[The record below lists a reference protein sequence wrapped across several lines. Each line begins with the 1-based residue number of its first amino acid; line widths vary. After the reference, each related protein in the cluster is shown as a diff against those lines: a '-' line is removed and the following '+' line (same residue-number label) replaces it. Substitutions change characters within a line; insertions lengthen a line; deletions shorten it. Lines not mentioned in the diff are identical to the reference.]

1 LASELQALRGRVAD
15 LERVAREHESCRRA
29 LRASEQRLRDLADG
43 SIQGI
48 LIHRDFRIL
57 YVNPAFARMMGCA
70 DADELLGKDLLR
82 ELDSSLAPEQR
93 RALYEARLRGE
104 PVPERFEV
112 ARRRKDG
119 ELMWMEM
126 LVRVVEWEGAPAVQA
141 TCQDVTPYRR
151 ALDELRAS
159 EQRFKDFAE
168 VSSDWFWETSPD
180 HRFTYISDRF
190 AQVAGLRAEDLVGR
204 ARWELA
210 RPDSDPM
217 DWSEHRADLEARR
230 AIHNFHF
237 SYYDSAGRR
246 RFVNINGKPIFTDD
260 GLFLGYRGTGTDI
273 TAQMEAR
280 EAAARAHAR
289 LIDAIENMPAAFA
302 LYDAEDRLVLI
313 NSKVRQWFAGYA
325 DCFQLGRRYEELVR
339 CAAESGH
346 LRDALRDPEAWCRER
361 IGLFHNPPERL
372 EVALTDGRWVRS
384 LDRRTSEGGTVAIRV
399 DITEL
404 KRAEEA
410 LRGSEQRFKDFA
422 EVASDWFWE
431 MGPDLRFSFFSE
443 RFAEATGLDPGACL
457 GLQRWEMPRP
467 EHDRVDWEAH
477 QENLARRRPFRGFVY
492 PYFDRDGLERYA
504 RISGKPVFA
513 SDGAFLGYR
522 GTGTDITAEVEA
534 RREADRAHARLVDA
548 VESIPAAFLLFDR
561 EHRLLLCNEKSKEY
575 FPHLAH
581 LFAVGTSLIDIA
593 RYAAAHGLVAEA
605 IGREEEWVRERLR
618 QFDNPPPT
626 LEQLRLPERRWLQV
640 LDRKTR
646 EGGMVSIRM
655 DITELKQRE
664 EELRKSEER
673 FRGLAEGSIQAI
685 IVHRLFNPLFVNQAF
700 VDMFGYASAEEVLAI
715 DMRDLPYIAPTER
728 ERLMGYAH
736 ARLRGEPAP
745 SRFRF
750 EGLRKDG
757 TPVWAEVVASTV
769 KWDGELAILGTY
781 TDITDL
787 VKSEE
792 AHRKSEEKYRN
803 LVDGS
808 IQGILVH
815 RDFKPLF
822 VNQAY
827 AKVFGYETAEEIIEL
842 GSLEK
847 ILQPAERARVTA
859 IKNTR
864 MKGEPAPAQYEFQGI
879 GKDGTAVWIDSIN
892 SVIEWD
898 GQPAILS
905 TQVNVTERKLAAQA
919 LRASEER
926 YRRLVEHSLQGM
938 VVVREEAVIFANRA
952 EAEMFGFT
960 SPDEMIGT
968 SFNDRIAPEELDRLV
983 EYRRKRLRGE
993 RAPNRY
999 EFRGIRKD
1007 GRTVWVEVLADAIL
1021 WEGQPAVQAVHL
1033 DITERKLAEHALLE
1047 SETRFRTLV
1056 EGSIQG
1062 ILVHRGFKPLFVNQ
1076 AYADIFGYPSREAA
1090 LAVPDITGTFVPEQL
1105 DWARQRNQD
1114 QLEGKR
1120 VPLIVERE
1128 AVRADGA
1135 IAWVE
1140 VLPTVIEWEGEPAF
1154 LVSYVD
1160 ITERKRGEQV
1170 LRESEQRFRDLVE
1183 GSLEGIIIHRD
1194 FKPLFVNEAM
1204 AGICG
1209 YESPGEMLGLEST
1222 LQVHAPQERERVRA
1236 YYHARIKGE
1245 EAPARYEAQW
1255 LRKDGRAV
1263 WVAVQS
1269 RLIEWKGAP
1278 AVQSTVIEITE
1289 RRRAEEELRSSR
1301 ELLQTVFDALP
1312 LWVSVKNKEGYY
1324 LMVNRKRVL
1333 DSGIS
1338 AEEYQGRHTLDL
1350 DYAPRELLEQMLEYD
1365 RRAMESG
1372 VAVMVPE
1379 FSLRLPNGRTN
1390 IHRAVKVPLRGEG
1403 EKIVGTVSVSE
1414 DVTERRRAEEEL
1426 RSSRELL
1433 QTVFDALPL
1442 WVSVKNK
1449 EGYYL
1454 MVNRKRQ
1461 VETGLTADQYRRLHT
1476 LQLPYATEE
1485 ILRETVRRDRRVI
1498 ETGEAL
1504 DFEYEMLLP
1513 DGRFRIHHTFKL
1525 PLRGPRGEIV
1535 GVVAVAEDITERKM
1549 LEDQL
1554 RQAQKME
1561 AIGQLAGGVAHD
1573 FNNLLQIISGY
1584 CQFALSEIGDSQIK
1598 RDLHE
1603 VVAATERGSHLT
1615 RQLLAFGRR
1624 HLLHRVDIHIND
1636 AILNL
1641 AGMLKRLFEEHIELL
1656 VVPGKDLAPVHAD
1669 AGLIEQVLMNLCLNA
1684 RDAMP
1689 KGGVLTISSENV
1701 ELDRAFCE
1709 GSPWAQPGRYVR
1721 ITVAD
1726 TGEGIRPEHLERV
1739 FEPFFTT
1746 KNLGKGTGLGLA
1758 MAYGIVKQH
1767 NGIIRAE
1774 SELGKGARFTIF
1786 LPAASG
1792 VGAEAR
1798 AVEPSVPLGGHE
1810 TILVAEDE
1818 PRVRDM
1824 TERVLRG
1831 AGYAVLTASNGDE
1844 AVALLETRRIDLVVL
1859 DVIMPKKDGRTVY
1872 EIIRARMGDVPV
1884 LFCSGYSTV
1893 ALGDALLR
1901 EDNVR
1906 LIQKPYL
1913 AEELLHAVRAV
1924 LDRRP
1929 ERGQTGPPAAP
1940 VP

>member
-1 LASELQALRGRVAD
+1 MGTLHELQDRLASELEALRGRVAE
-15 LERVAREHESCRRA
+15 LEGVAREHESCRRA

-48 LIHRDFRIL
+48 LVHRDFRIL
-57 YVNPAFARMMGCA
+57 YVNPAFAQMMGYA

-82 ELDSSLAPEQR
+82 ELESSLAPEQR

-112 ARRRKDG
+112 ARPRKDG
-119 ELMWMEM
+119 GLMWMEM

-141 TCQDVTPYRR
+141 TCQDITPYRR
-151 ALDELRAS
+151 ALDELRES
-159 EQRFKDFAE
+159 EQRFRDFAE
-168 VSSDWFWETSPD
+168 VSSDWFWETGPD

-190 AQVAGLRAEDLVGR
+190 AQVAGLRAEDLMGR

-210 RPDSDPM
+210 RPESDPM

-230 AIHNFHF
+230 AIRNFHF

-246 RFVNINGKPIFTDD
+246 RFVSINGKPIFTDD

-273 TAQMEAR
+273 TAQMEAH

-302 LYDAEDRLVLI
+302 LYDVEDRLVLI

-325 DCFQLGRRYEELVR
+325 DCFQLGRRYEELIR
-339 CAAESGH
+339 CVAKSGH
-346 LRDALRDPEAWCRER
+346 VRDALRDPEAWCRER

-384 LDRRTSEGGTVAIRV
+384 LDRRTSEGGTVAIRI

-404 KRAEEA
+404 KHAEEA

-443 RFAEATGLDPGACL
+443 RFAEVTGLDPGTCL

-492 PYFDRDGLERYA
+492 PYFDRDGLVRHA

-534 RREADRAHARLVDA
+534 RQEADRAHARLVDA

-787 VKSEE
+787 MKSEE

-822 VNQAY
+822 ANQAY
-827 AKVFGYETAEEIIEL
+827 AKVFGYETAEEILEL
-842 GSLEK
+842 GSVER

-859 IKNTR
+859 IKNAR
-864 MKGEPAPAQYEFQGI
+864 MKGEPAPVQYEFQGI
-879 GKDGTAVWIDSIN
+879 RKDGTAVWIDSIN

-898 GQPAILS
+898 EQPAILS

-919 LRASEER
+919 LRESETRFRTLVEGSVQGILVHRDFKPLFVNQAFADIFGFPSREAALALPDITGTFEPADLEWTRQRNRDQFEGRRVPLVVERRVIRADQSIGWVEALPTVVEWEGEPAFLVSYVDITDRKRAEEALRASEER
-926 YRRLVEHSLQGM
+926 YRKLVEHSLQGM

-952 EAEMFGFT
+952 EAEMFGFA

-968 SFNDRIAPEELDRLV
+968 PFNDRIAPEELDRLV

-993 RAPNRY
+993 RAPNHY

-1033 DITERKLAEHALLE
+1033 
-1047 SETRFRTLV
+1047 
-1056 EGSIQG
+1056 
-1062 ILVHRGFKPLFVNQ
+1062 
-1076 AYADIFGYPSREAA
+1076 
-1090 LAVPDITGTFVPEQL
+1090 
-1105 DWARQRNQD
+1105 
-1114 QLEGKR
+1114 
-1120 VPLIVERE
+1120 
-1128 AVRADGA
+1128 
-1135 IAWVE
+1135 
-1140 VLPTVIEWEGEPAF
+1140 
-1154 LVSYVD
+1154 D

-1204 AGICG
+1204 ANICG
-1209 YESPGEMLGLEST
+1209 YESPEEMLALEST
-1222 LQVHAPQERERVRA
+1222 LQVHAPQERERVQA
-1236 YYHARIKGE
+1236 YYRARIRGE
-1245 EAPARYEAQW
+1245 EAPARYEMQW

-1269 RLIEWKGAP
+1269 RLIEWQGAP

-1289 RRRAEEELRSSR
+1289 R
-1301 ELLQTVFDALP
+1301 
-1312 LWVSVKNKEGYY
+1312 K
-1324 LMVNRKRVL
+1324 
-1333 DSGIS
+1333 
-1338 AEEYQGRHTLDL
+1338 
-1350 DYAPRELLEQMLEYD
+1350 
-1365 RRAMESG
+1365 
-1372 VAVMVPE
+1372 
-1379 FSLRLPNGRTN
+1379 
-1390 IHRAVKVPLRGEG
+1390 
-1403 EKIVGTVSVSE
+1403 
-1414 DVTERRRAEEEL
+1414 RAEEEL

-1461 VETGLTADQYRRLHT
+1461 AETGLTAEQYRRLHT

-1485 ILRETVRRDRRVI
+1485 ILQKTVQRDRRVI

-1774 SELGKGARFTIF
+1774 SEPGKGARFTIF
-1786 LPAASG
+1786 LPVATG

-1844 AVALLETRRIDLVVL
+1844 AVALLETQRIDLVVL

-1872 EIIRARMGDVPV
+1872 EIIRARMRDVPV

-1913 AEELLHAVRAV
+1913 AEELLHVVRAV

-1929 ERGQTGPPAAP
+1929 EPGETGPPAP
-1940 VP
+1940 